1 MAAPKKKKTTK
12 SSVKKAASMKS
23 FTVMK
28 DAPPFFSFKVTY
40 QTFYWLTLSLLILA
54 LGIWVITLNMRVQ
67 QLYDQIDQS
76 SSMVPETTKLKD
88 Y

>member
-1 MAAPKKKKTTK
+1 MATPKKKKATK
-12 SSVKKAASMKS
+12 SAAKKTAPMKS
-23 FTVMK
+23 FAVMK
-28 DAPPFFSFKVTY
+28 DAPSFFSFRVTY

-67 QLYDQIDQS
+67 QLYDQIDLANSGVSDTVQ
-76 SSMVPETTKLKD
+76 LKD